1 LKITEHFALTNER
14 MKCHSFVCTREV
26 DVSSRMKAQ
35 NGILFASIGCVATLN
50 VAFGLHAYEEA
61 VTGFLPIYIQTA
73 AEIRTSIPQLPIP
86 IFSRRE
92 WLGRLGMGMAFML
105 ALSRSVSGSTLDK
118 GFDPAVSGIM
128 LGNALLHV
136 AGTIRGR
143 TFSSVQFPRPMP
155 GFYSSPLLV
164 AASLNLLAALRA
176 EQRQKENRA

>member
-1 LKITEHFALTNER
+1 
-14 MKCHSFVCTREV
+14 M
-26 DVSSRMKAQ
+26 
-35 NGILFASIGCVATLN
+35 ASNSQTLGAWLLLN

-61 VTGFLPIYIQTA
+61 VTGFLPIYNQTA
-73 AEIRTSIPQLPIP
+73 AEIRTRIPQLPIP
-86 IFSRRE
+86 GFSRRE

-105 ALSRSVSGSTLDK
+105 ALSPEVYRGARWTRALIR
-118 GFDPAVSGIM
+118 AVSGIM

-136 AGTIRGR
+136 VGTIRGR